1 MPAKKISIPLLFA
14 LIAAVTMILVVIG
27 TWMAGPAAFIGWPVW
42 LGRSLVILMAA
53 IATSAERRAHGG
65 ILDFRSA
72 FRVAFGVLAL
82 AIVTQSFFV
91 WLIPN
96 FLDPHFNQ
104 RLTPVI
110 LASAEKSYRQFGATD
125 DQLRQALDDIRTH
138 NQFSLGRV
146 IEGTGFQLIL
156 FGIIGLLIAVTVRS
170 RKGPTPR
177 PGL

>member
-1 MPAKKISIPLLFA
+1 MPANRISIPLLFA
-14 LIAAVTMILVVIG
+14 LIAAGTMMLFVLG
-27 TWMAGPAAFIGWPVW
+27 TWLAGPEAFTGWPVW

-53 IATSAERRAHGG
+53 IATSAERRVKGG

-82 AIVTQSFFV
+82 AIVAQSLFV

-96 FLDPHFNQ
+96 VLDPHFNQ

-110 LASAEKSYRQFGATD
+110 LANAEKSYRQFGATE

-156 FGIIGLLIAVTVRS
+156 FGIIALLIAVTVRS
-170 RKGPTPR
+170 RKGPTPK